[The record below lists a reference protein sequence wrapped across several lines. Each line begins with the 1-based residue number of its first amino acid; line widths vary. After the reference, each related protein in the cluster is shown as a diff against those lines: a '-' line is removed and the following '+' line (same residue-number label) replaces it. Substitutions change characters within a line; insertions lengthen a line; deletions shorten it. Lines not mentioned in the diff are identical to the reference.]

1 VLDFKKWQFDLGP
14 LAVDAFKYALGSRL
28 EKIEVKLGTPSFPLT
43 GSNAENLFIVVE
55 PSFAGFSSHCPFL
68 FKFETYVVKVSFKV
82 KTYDRNGKIL
92 IDKVYE
98 GEGKKRGSIGYASAG
113 LDANPV
119 AAALAVKDAV
129 NQAVNDIMN
138 AVRK

>member
-1 VLDFKKWQFDLGP
+1 MKRMIILLSMACSAALTGCTSIVRPHVSEAEFLTPVTKIAGSAELYVTEDFRTHKETKTDVLDFKKWQFDLGP

-68 FKFETYVVKVSFKV
+68 FKFETYVVKV
-82 KTYDRNGKIL
+82 
-92 IDKVYE
+92 
-98 GEGKKRGSIGYASAG
+98 
-113 LDANPV
+113 
-119 AAALAVKDAV
+119 
-129 NQAVNDIMN
+129 
-138 AVRK
+138 